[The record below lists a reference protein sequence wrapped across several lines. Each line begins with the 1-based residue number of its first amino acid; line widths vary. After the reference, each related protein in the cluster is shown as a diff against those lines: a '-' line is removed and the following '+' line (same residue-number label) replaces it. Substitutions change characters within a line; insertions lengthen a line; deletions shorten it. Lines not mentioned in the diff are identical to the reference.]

1 MLPSPSSTQV
11 IVWALLVAWLAVCVI
26 FDLRSRQVPAFLTV
40 LPLLLAAIWRLFQG
54 GWQLVALV
62 ALLVLL
68 SDLPQAKWRIPIA
81 CAATILSLSIAGL
94 PAIVHAMLVVF
105 AVWALWEI
113 GVTGGAD
120 AKIIITLVLF
130 FTNGLLFIPIVLV
143 GGVQGLVGLITRRKT
158 IPYTVAITLGTV
170 AWLWMSGFASS

>member
-1 MLPSPSSTQV
+1 VLPSPSSTQV
-11 IVWALLVAWLAVCVI
+11 IVWALLVAWLTVCVI
-26 FDLRSRQVPAFLTV
+26 FDLRSRQVPAVLTV
-40 LPLLLAAIWRLFQG
+40 LPLILAAIWQLIQG

-68 SDLPQAKWRIPIA
+68 SDLPQAKWRVPVA
-81 CAATILSLSIAGL
+81 CVATVLGLSIAAS
-94 PAIVHAMLVVF
+94 PSIVYAMLVVF

-113 GVTGGAD
+113 GASGGAD

-130 FTNGLLFIPIVLV
+130 YSNGLLFIPIVLV

-158 IPYTVAITLGTV
+158 IPYTVAIALGMVT
-170 AWLWMSGFASS
+170 WLWMVNYPW

>member
-1 MLPSPSSTQV
+1 MPSPLSAQV
-11 IVWALLVAWLAVCVI
+11 IVWALMLAWLAICVI

-40 LPLLLAAIWRLFQG
+40 LPLLLAAIWRLSQG

-62 ALLVLL
+62 VLLVLI

-81 CAATILSLSIAGL
+81 CTATILGLSIAESPG
-94 PAIVHAMLVVF
+94 VVYAMLVVF

-113 GVTGGAD
+113 GASGGAD

-130 FTNGLLFIPIVLV
+130 FSNGLLFIPIVLV

-158 IPYTVAITLGTV
+158 IPYTVAIALGTA
-170 AWLWMSGFASS
+170 AWFWMVNYPW